1 MPLRVLRA
9 TLRLHDDTSAEL
21 RALTMQRPELAEP
34 LHASFSYT
42 KADVVNGYRNEM
54 ARTPDDILARRTR
67 LAFLDAAATTASR
80 ADVVAI
86 QTAER
91 A

>member
-1 MPLRVLRA
+1 
-9 TLRLHDDTSAEL
+9 
-21 RALTMQRPELAEP
+21 MQRPELAEP
-34 LHASFSYT
+34 LHAGFSYT

-67 LAFLDAAATTASR
+67 LAFLDAAATAASR

-91 A
+91 T